1 MIETAAFYL
10 PEKQPRRNRAAGFVV
25 RAVVE
30 KPAKATPGERGC
42 RVRTCGDVSG
52 GVLRAGAPI
61 RSPGPVVI
69 VSLY

>member
-10 PEKQPRRNRAAGFVV
+10 LEKLEKHPRRTRAVSFVV

-42 RVRTCGDVSG
+42 RLTAVGDVSG
-52 GVLRAGAPI
+52 GVLRAGAP
-61 RSPGPVVI
+61 
-69 VSLY
+69 